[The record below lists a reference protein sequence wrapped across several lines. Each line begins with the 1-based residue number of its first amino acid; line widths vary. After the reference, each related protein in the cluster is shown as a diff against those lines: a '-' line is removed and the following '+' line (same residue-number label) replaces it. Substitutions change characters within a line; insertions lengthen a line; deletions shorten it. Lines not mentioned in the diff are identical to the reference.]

1 MLLGLLISDDNTLC
15 LHIALQFIFTLS
27 FDQNNRV
34 CMVWW
39 RGLFSPWRCGQKAQR
54 LNHLPNVSPVL
65 KPEPRPDL
73 GSRTPFSST
82 HRVLPIINAV
92 AD

>member
-1 MLLGLLISDDNTLC
+1 MLLGVLISDDNTLC

-39 RGLFSPWRCGQKAQR
+39 RGLFSPWRCGQKAEVKSLTQR
-54 LNHLPNVSPVL
+54 FTSA
-65 KPEPRPDL
+65 KT
-73 GSRTPFSST
+73 RTPARPRFEDSF
-82 HRVLPIINAV
+82 LINT
-92 AD
+92 